1 MCGISG
7 VLLKDGNHISD
18 DIVQINNRL
27 KHRGPD
33 DEGYTLINGQNA
45 HPYAGNDTPRET
57 INNQN
62 FYCPKEHITN
72 LKDNYFL
79 ALGHRRLSIIDISA
93 NGHQPMCTKNKQ
105 FWITLN
111 GEIYNYIELKKE
123 LQGLGYQFYTESD
136 TEVVLT
142 SYEHWGKACVH
153 HFNGMWAFVIYDAL
167 NKILFGSR
175 DRLGVKPLYYSL
187 GSDYFVFA
195 SEQKALWQNRWVNSV
210 LNSRAV
216 FDYLALSH
224 SEPVSEGFFKNIFAV
239 KQGHNFIFDISSFKY
254 SEYQYY
260 NPFQVKEDN
269 EISYADSVKHL
280 YTLLVNAVTIRTRAD
295 AEIGSCLSG
304 GIDSSI
310 IVMLLDTYFKENH
323 PGYLPKVF
331 TAVYPNCKID
341 EEHWAGQVVDSTSVR
356 WFKTNPTGKDLFSDL
371 NDLIYAADSPILTT
385 STYSQY
391 RVMKLASEQGV
402 KVLLDGQGADE
413 LFAGYDMFYPVF
425 YNELLTRFKLILLF
439 KELKASGKFI
449 SQLKKWVITDIQMM
463 FKQMPAPLTKKL
475 YELAISELKYLRPEF
490 KHEFLYRFGEL
501 TFPFGSNLNT
511 TLKNYAFGEKLQVML
526 RLEDR
531 MSMHFSVES
540 RTPFSDDNALLEFA
554 LNLPSTY
561 KIRNGMRKYILRD
574 AFKNVLPKQILHRTD
589 KIGFQTP
596 EFEWLSSLTAKI
608 PDLIESNI
616 NQFVDTQL
624 VKKNLTTIISNPTS
638 HESSRL
644 LRFLFFSQ
652 WKKIYNL

>member
-7 VLLKDGNHISD
+7 ILLKDCSHISN

-33 DEGYTLINGQNA
+33 DEGYTLINNQNA
-45 HPYAGNDTPRET
+45 YPFAGNDTPTET
-57 INNQN
+57 LNNQSH
-62 FYCPKEHITN
+62 YCPKEHIAN
-72 LKDNYFL
+72 VSGNYFL
-79 ALGHRRLSIIDISA
+79 ALGHRRLSIIDVSA

-123 LQGLGYQFYTESD
+123 LQSIGYLFYTESD
-136 TEVVLT
+136 TEVVLK

-167 NKILFGSR
+167 NNILFGSR
-175 DRLGVKPLYYSL
+175 DKLGVKPLYYSI

-195 SEQKALWQNRWVNSV
+195 SEQKALWQSRWVNSD

-224 SEPVSEGFFKNIFAV
+224 SEPESEGFFKNIFAV
-239 KQGHNFIFDISSFKY
+239 KQGHNFIFDIPNFKH

-260 NPFQVKEDN
+260 SPFQVKGDN
-269 EISYADSVKHL
+269 KISYEDGVKQL
-280 YTLLVNAVTIRTRAD
+280 NTLLVNAVNIRTRAD
-295 AEIGSCLSG
+295 VEIGSCLSG

-310 IVMLLDTYFKENH
+310 IVMLLDNYFKEKQT
-323 PGYLPKVF
+323 GYLPKVF
-331 TAVYPNCKID
+331 TAVYPNYKID
-341 EEHWAGQVVDSTSVR
+341 EEHWAKLVVDATSVN
-356 WFKTNPTGKDLFSDL
+356 WFKTNPTGKDFVSDL
-371 NDLIYAADSPILTT
+371 TDLIYAADSPILTT

-413 LFAGYDMFYPVF
+413 LFAGYDVFYPVF
-425 YNELLTRFKLILLF
+425 FNELLTRFKLVLLF
-439 KELKASGKFI
+439 KELKATDKFS

-463 FKQMPAPLTKKL
+463 LKRMPALLSKKL
-475 YELAISELKYLRPEF
+475 YEVAISELKYLKPEF
-490 KHEFLYRFGEL
+490 KHEFIYRFGEL

-554 LNLPSTY
+554 MNLPATF
-561 KIRNGMRKYILRD
+561 KIRNGVRKYILRD
-574 AFKNVLPKQILHRTD
+574 AVKNILPKQILHRTD

-596 EFEWLSSLTAKI
+596 EFEWLSSLTAEI
-608 PDLIESNI
+608 PNLIESNI

-624 VKKNLTTIISNPTS
+624 IKKNLTTVISNPTS

-644 LRFLFFSQ
+644 LRFVFFSQ